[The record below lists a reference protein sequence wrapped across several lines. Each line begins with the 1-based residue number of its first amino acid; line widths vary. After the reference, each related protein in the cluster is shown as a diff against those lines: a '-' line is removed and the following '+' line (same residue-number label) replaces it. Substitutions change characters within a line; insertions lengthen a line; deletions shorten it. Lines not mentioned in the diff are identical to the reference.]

1 MGDTR
6 GTRAP
11 PGQAQAPRRA
21 PDSRRRL
28 PEDTREFARGAGAA
42 FVNILVTFPAHKV
55 MFRQQLHGVS
65 ARRAAR
71 GMYAEGAAFL
81 YRGVVPPL
89 IQRSAAMAL
98 MFGLY
103 DRYLTEMRKRWA
115 PASAAGVVAQQ
126 ALAAVAAG
134 STEALMA
141 PLERVQTLLQAPQ
154 YNRTLHGT
162 WDAFVKLRGHGV
174 REYYRGFTGLLL
186 RNGPSNALFFTLR
199 RPLKDALPP
208 ARSRLGDASNDF
220 ISGALLGASISTAL
234 YPVNVVKTHMQGRI
248 GGRFESPLK
257 ALFHV
262 YEARGRRP
270 ARLFR
275 GVHINFSR
283 SCLSWGII
291 NSTYEALGKIL

>member
-1 MGDTR
+1 MGDTSAA
-6 GTRAP
+6 GAP
-11 PGQAQAPRRA
+11 QDQSQPPE
-21 PDSRRRL
+21 SRRRL
-28 PEDTREFARGAGAA
+28 SGDTREFARGAGAA

-103 DRYLTEMRKRWA
+103 DRYLTELRKRWA
-115 PASAAGVVAQQ
+115 PAGAVGVIGQQ
-126 ALAAVAAG
+126 ALAAFAAG

-154 YNRTLHGT
+154 YNRTFRGT
-162 WDAFVKLRGHGV
+162 WDAFAKLQGHGV
-174 REYYRGFTGLLL
+174 REYYRGFTGLIL

-199 RPLKDALPP
+199 GPLKDALPP
-208 ARSRLGDASNDF
+208 ARSRLGDAANDF
-220 ISGALLGASISTAL
+220 MSGALLGASISTAL

-248 GGRFESPLK
+248 GGRFESPLR
-257 ALFHV
+257 ALVHV